1 MISAFLLVF
10 FVITIIFI
18 VAFLY
23 VSSIIATLPKGRA
36 IHFTEKDNSETGQVV
51 ACIGDSLTHGNI
63 GDCWVDSLRQ
73 EFTNDK
79 FLNEGI
85 NGEVT
90 WQVHQRLEP
99 ILACKPDIVTIM
111 IGSNDV
117 MASFDKNS
125 GERYK
130 NNNKLPEIPTFERYK
145 ELLPE
150 LIDRLKTVP
159 KIAICTLPPVG
170 EYKDSSINNHIN
182 KFNEFIRLT
191 AFDKNITLLPVSD
204 LIWTELDNRTYPLK
218 NDYDPNI
225 FPIIRRIF
233 GGIFHHYIFKKS
245 WHSISKSKG
254 QWVLFDQV
262 HLNERGAGVVFN
274 LVRKYISS
282 N

>member
-1 MISAFLLVF
+1 MAIFFLLVI
-10 FVITIIFI
+10 VIASILIV

-23 VSSIIATLPKGRA
+23 VSSIIGTPPKGRA
-36 IHFTEKDNSETGQVV
+36 VEFLESDRPKEGRIIV
-51 ACIGDSLTHGNI
+51 CIGDSLTHGNI
-63 GDCWVDSLRQ
+63 GVCWVDSLRQ

-204 LIWTELDNRTYPLK
+204 LIWTELDNRAYPLK

-254 QWVLFDQV
+254 QWVLFDQI